1 VGQVVADNT
10 SPADQR
16 TGLADRYVSA
26 GQVRA
31 GYLLLQRA
39 APELAAGYA
48 RFYLR
53 EAGLAVPAAGTERA
67 ALETAF
73 PLPAVILDALTR
85 QLELVEGG
93 I

>member
-1 VGQVVADNT
+1 VADNT

-16 TGLADRYVSA
+16 AGLADRYVSA

-39 APELAAGYA
+39 APDLAAGYA

-53 EAGLAVPAAGTERA
+53 EAGLAAPAGGGEAA
-67 ALETAF
+67 ALAAAF
-73 PLPAVILDALTR
+73 PLPTPILDTITR
-85 QLELVEGG
+85 QLEVVQGG